1 MTPERAKELLPVFT
15 AFAEGKTIE
24 ACVNRFDC
32 LGSKWIEAPDPS
44 WNMFH
49 SYRVKPTTTAKLRAW
64 KPEEVPVG
72 AVLRQKANHAN
83 KSIISGM
90 VNRKCFIG
98 VWDCPTLFMAEDC
111 EHSIDGGKTWLPC
124 GVMTEDQP

>member
-1 MTPERAKELLPVFT
+1 MTPQRAKELLSVFT

-24 ACVNRFDC
+24 MSSGCP
-32 LGSKWIEAPDPS
+32 GSEWQEVYEPTWHPEV
-44 WNMFH
+44 F
-49 SYRVKPTTTAKLRAW
+49 YRVKPTPRLRAW
-64 KPEEVPVG
+64 KPEEIPVG
-72 AVLRQKANHAN
+72 AILRQKANHAN

-98 VWDCPTLFMAEDC
+98 VWDCPTLFKAEDC

-124 GVMTEDQP
+124 GVMTEDAP